1 MQFVKNE
8 MELALVNACQNIS
21 EILTRVADL
30 NAFIIQIASLTG
42 LASEINAWILVPVLV
57 VPTLNVK

>member
-42 LASEINAWILVPVLV
+42 LVSEINAWILVPVLV

>member
-30 NAFIIQIASLTG
+30 NAFTIQIASLTR
-42 LASEINAWILVPVLV
+42 LVSEINAWILVPVLV
-57 VPTLNVK
+57 VPTLNVR